1 MKPFLWNILL
11 ALSWAALSG
20 DFAPRTFVTGFVI
33 GYAVLWISR
42 NGRHQRYFTT
52 SRRSVTFTLF
62 VLWELVLSS
71 LKVAHDVLSPKL
83 RNKPG
88 IVAVPLDT
96 RSDAEI
102 LVMANAITL
111 TPGTMS
117 VDVSEDRRTLYV
129 HAMFVGDPAEFR
141 KGIKSEFERRTMELM
156 R

>member
-11 ALSWAALSG
+11 ALSWSALSG
-20 DFAPRTFVTGFVI
+20 DFSSRSLAAGYLI
-33 GYAVLWISR
+33 GYAVLWVSR
-42 NGRHQRYFTT
+42 YGRHERYFTT
-52 SRRSVTFTLF
+52 SRRSITFTLF
-62 VLWELVLSS
+62 VFWELVLSS

-102 LVMANAITL
+102 LVLANAITL

-117 VDVSEDRRTLYV
+117 LDVSEDRRMLYV
-129 HAMFVGDPAEFR
+129 HAMFVGDPVEFR
-141 KGIKSEFERRTMELM
+141 KSIKSEFERRTMELM